1 MKTIGFIVEK
11 TGTGFSAYADN
22 FETFPV
28 GTTGD
33 TIGELKQN
41 ILEAANLYLDHI
53 SKKSITVDQ
62 IAITFDI
69 PSFFEYY
76 NVINAKAL
84 SKRIGMNNTLLSQ
97 YVKGVKRPSVKQVKK
112 ILTGIKDIGKELSE
126 LDIAG

>member
-1 MKTIGFIVEK
+1 MKTISFIVEK
-11 TGTGFSAYADN
+11 TGTGFSAYAHD
-22 FETFPV
+22 FDALPV

-33 TIGELKQN
+33 TFIELKQN
-41 ILEAANLYLDHI
+41 ILEAANLYLEHV
-53 SKKSITVDQ
+53 SKKPIAIEQ

-97 YVKGVKRPSVKQVKK
+97 YVKGVKKPSEKQVEK
-112 ILTGIKDIGKELSE
+112 ILTGIKKIGKELSE
-126 LDIAG
+126 LDIV